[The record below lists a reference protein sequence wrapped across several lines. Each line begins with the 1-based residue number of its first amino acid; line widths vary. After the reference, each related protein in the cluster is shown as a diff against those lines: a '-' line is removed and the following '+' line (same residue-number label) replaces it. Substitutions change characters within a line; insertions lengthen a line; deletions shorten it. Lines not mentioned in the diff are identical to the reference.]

1 MAQSL
6 TISPVTCTD
15 GYRVKGSI
23 YGVPVSFLLDTG
35 AVVTLLR
42 EDKWKE
48 ISAGGE
54 RRLRPWSTQRLVG
67 VDGSPLDIR
76 GCAAVDFV
84 VADES
89 FTVEVVVIGSLTSE
103 AILGLDFLREVGVT
117 MDLKDKQLIIADRG
131 CCLPLDDTGR
141 CSFPAGDPHVR
152 VVNHISIPPFSEL
165 EVMAAVLDPTGGGP
179 WLLQASPD
187 DRPAALVASALVEPR
202 AGEVPVRLL
211 NPRAEMITIRNGT
224 QIASLHPVQV
234 PSEEDVVVAAA
245 EPQQLPQDKQEVLW
259 AVAESLS
266 TELSKGEREQF
277 YHLLLMYADVFASS
291 DSDLGHTSRLQHEIY
306 TGDSSPIRQAF
317 RRISPQRRSEVQ
329 ELLATMLQNE
339 VIQPSS
345 SPWASPIVL
354 VKKKYGNVRFC
365 VDYRKLNSVTRKDAY
380 PLPRID
386 DTLTSLAGSSW
397 FSTLDLL
404 SGYWQVEMAKQ
415 DRAKTAFC
423 TTEGLFEFKT
433 MPFGLCNAPATS
445 QHLMDLVLAGLQMEH
460 CLVYLDDV
468 IVIGRSFAEHLQ
480 NLQAVFQRLRQ
491 AGLKLKPRKCT
502 FFQQEVQ
509 YLGHIVSREG
519 IATDPGKVQKVEAW
533 PIPSST
539 REVQ

>member
-1 MAQSL
+1 M
-6 TISPVTCTD
+6 
-15 GYRVKGSI
+15 
-23 YGVPVSFLLDTG
+23 SFLLDTG
-35 AVVTLLR
+35 VAVTLLL

-67 VDGSPLDIR
+67 VDGSSPLDIR
-76 GCAAVDFV
+76 GCVAVDFV

-89 FTVEVVVIGSLTSE
+89 FTVEVVFIGSLTSE
-103 AILGLDFLREVGVT
+103 AILGLEFLREVGVT

-131 CCLPLDDTGR
+131 CCLPLDDMGR
-141 CSFPAGDPHVR
+141 CSSPAGDPHVR

-165 EVMAAVLDPTGGGP
+165 EVMAAVLDPTGGP

-202 AGEVPVRLL
+202 AGEVTVRLL
-211 NPRAEMITIRNGT
+211 NPRVETITIRNGT

-234 PSEEDVVVAAA
+234 LSEEDVVVAAA

-259 AVAESLS
+259 GVAESLS
-266 TELSKGEREQF
+266 MELSKGEREQF
-277 YHLLLMYADVFASS
+277 YHLLLMYVDVFASS
-291 DSDLGHTSRLQHEIY
+291 DTDLGHTSRLQHEIY
-306 TGDSSPIRQAF
+306 MGDSSPIRQAF

-345 SPWASPIVL
+345 SPWTSPIVL
-354 VKKKYGNVRFC
+354 AKKKDGNVQFC

-397 FSTLDLL
+397 FST
-404 SGYWQVEMAKQ
+404 
-415 DRAKTAFC
+415 
-423 TTEGLFEFKT
+423 
-433 MPFGLCNAPATS
+433 
-445 QHLMDLVLAGLQMEH
+445 
-460 CLVYLDDV
+460 
-468 IVIGRSFAEHLQ
+468 
-480 NLQAVFQRLRQ
+480 
-491 AGLKLKPRKCT
+491 
-502 FFQQEVQ
+502 
-509 YLGHIVSREG
+509 
-519 IATDPGKVQKVEAW
+519 
-533 PIPSST
+533 
-539 REVQ
+539 